1 VKQTPAVV
9 GYLYRSD
16 AQPERNETVCSII
29 DRAYDPIHSDG
40 DEPTFIVRFADGYE
54 RVVRADALRPWYPL

>member
-1 VKQTPAVV
+1 VKSQSVV
-9 GYLYRSD
+9 TGYLYRSD
-16 AQPERNETVCSII
+16 AQPDRSNTVCAII